1 MNLNNNLHKFKTCL
15 SLSLC
20 FPDNWSEVVCEQNE
34 SPSINNCIIDGPT
47 KRNSRDSE
55 KLINNPDHEYH
66 EISDEEDFGFIEN
79 SKFGVIKLL
88 LWI

>member
-1 MNLNNNLHKFKTCL
+1 M
-15 SLSLC
+15 
-20 FPDNWSEVVCEQNE
+20 CEQNE
-34 SPSINNCIIDGPT
+34 SPSINNCIIDGST

-79 SKFGVIKLL
+79 SKFGVIKFLL
-88 LWI
+88 